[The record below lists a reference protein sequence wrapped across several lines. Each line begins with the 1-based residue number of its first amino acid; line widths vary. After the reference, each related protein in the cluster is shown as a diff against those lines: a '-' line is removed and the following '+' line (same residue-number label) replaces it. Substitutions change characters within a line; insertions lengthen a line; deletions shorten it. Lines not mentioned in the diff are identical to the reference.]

1 MSGCEWW
8 ANGNITREKMFE
20 YGRDFVWFET
30 WCRAAGVACRRADES
45 RKKQE
50 RRRNSAFVSACW
62 YISRQEHEQENGC
75 SALIIHAET
84 ASFVWFFV
92 LFFYSRERESDTMI
106 EIEVRDSSSF
116 FLAEVQGGVWPS
128 VRFYSQLASAD
139 EMHTLS
145 NNQTNTS
152 RRDETDLASCC
163 QSRCLYKQQAEL
175 KCDGPVLFSFLMR
188 KPRSRERGLIWIR
201 AGRETSVNP
210 ALPSCLSLLV
220 VLYCRRRNPFML
232 N

>member
-1 MSGCEWW
+1 MSTEE
-8 ANGNITREKMFE
+8 ISFDLK
-20 YGRDFVWFET
+20 RDV
-30 WCRAAGVACRRADES
+30 VPQVLRADALMNHEKS
-45 RKKQE
+45 KKEGEILLLFLPVDTLADKNTNKKTVALPLSFTPKQ
-50 RRRNSAFVSACW
+50 RVFV
-62 YISRQEHEQENGC
+62 
-75 SALIIHAET
+75 L
-84 ASFVWFFV
+84 FFV

-106 EIEVRDSSSF
+106 EIGVRDSSSF

-163 QSRCLYKQQAEL
+163 ESRCLYKQQAEL

-188 KPRSRERGLIWIR
+188 KPRSRERGLI
-201 AGRETSVNP
+201 
-210 ALPSCLSLLV
+210 
-220 VLYCRRRNPFML
+220 
-232 N
+232 